1 MKSVPVVIA
10 LLTASL
16 AANLLLW
23 RRVSAFE
30 ARVAAATA
38 PKSYPLGEMMGY
50 MQRYADKLWF
60 AGAAGNWDL
69 AKFYHDEINE
79 TADDIAAAHVVD
91 DGLEVSKLLAAQLP
105 PAVDAVGRAVAAKDA
120 AAFRQRYEAMV
131 NTCNACHVE
140 AKHAFIHVA
149 VPAGPPAHWNQSFA
163 P

>member
-1 MKSVPVVIA
+1 MKAVPLFIA
-10 LLTASL
+10 LLATSL

-23 RRVSAFE
+23 RRVAALE
-30 ARVAAATA
+30 TKVAVATA

-50 MQRYADKLWF
+50 MQRYADKLWY

-69 AKFYHDEINE
+69 AKFYHDEITE

-91 DGLEVSKLLAAQLP
+91 DGLEVSQLLATQLP
-105 PAVDAVGRAVAAKDA
+105 PAVDAVGQAVTAKDA
-120 AAFRQRYEAMV
+120 ALFRSRYEAMV
-131 NTCNACHVE
+131 NTCNACHVD